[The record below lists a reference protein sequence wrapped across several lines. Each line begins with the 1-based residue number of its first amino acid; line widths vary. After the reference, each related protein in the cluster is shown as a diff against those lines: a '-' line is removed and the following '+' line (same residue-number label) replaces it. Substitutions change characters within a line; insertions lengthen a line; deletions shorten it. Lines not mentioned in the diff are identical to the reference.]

1 MSYKLWRFF
10 RFALLMHTIKCSL
23 FMGILNM
30 LIYEEPPFLIWHF
43 LENNT
48 TKYLLSPRRERI
60 EVRGDMVWRSTPT
73 FALWSSRTYSTGQ
86 ALPAYSA
93 EVARLRRPGIEGGGD
108 RWESIFIVRR
118 WRSVMKDC
126 PYFWGLRLDW
136 LNGNGPIVKWSPSIK
151 SPRRRESR
159 KTLDFPRIK
168 YGAGLVKPGMTNRLK
183 FISSCII
190 LSYRVLLE
198 ISNIG
203 TNLTLQLRRK

>member
-1 MSYKLWRFF
+1 MIFRFLIDTRRFVLYKLWRFF

-60 EVRGDMVWRSTPT
+60 EVRGDIWFGGPPPPLPCGVAELTPQGKP
-73 FALWSSRTYSTGQ
+73 SP
-86 ALPAYSA
+86 LPAP
-93 EVARLRRPGIEGGGD
+93 RLRQAGIEGGGD

-126 PYFWGLRLDW
+126 PYFWGLHLDW
-136 LNGNGPIVKWSPSIK
+136 LNGNGPIVKWSPSIN
-151 SPRRRESR
+151 SLPWR
-159 KTLDFPRIK
+159 DW
-168 YGAGLVKPGMTNRLK
+168 KP
-183 FISSCII
+183 F
-190 LSYRVLLE
+190 
-198 ISNIG
+198 
-203 TNLTLQLRRK
+203 